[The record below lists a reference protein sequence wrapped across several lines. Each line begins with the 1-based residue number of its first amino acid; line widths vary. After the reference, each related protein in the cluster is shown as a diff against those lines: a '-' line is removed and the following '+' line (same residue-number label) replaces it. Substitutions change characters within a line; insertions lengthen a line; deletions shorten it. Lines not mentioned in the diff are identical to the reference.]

1 MQKELEELKMKQ
13 NQHDKDIIDLQELN
27 REKSITI
34 NAHKSEKILENY
46 IDFHKDEI
54 DTEFKNIS
62 IQ

>member
-1 MQKELEELKMKQ
+1 MKQ

-27 REKSITI
+27 WEKSITI

>member
-1 MQKELEELKMKQ
+1 MKQ
-13 NQHDKDIIDLQELN
+13 NQHEKDITDLQELN

-34 NAHKSEKILENY
+34 NAQKSEKIFENY